1 MTRQEI
7 YDASKKYTLFTWA
20 PQGGYDP
27 IVVDK
32 VDGVHFWD
40 MDGKRYTDLSSQLV
54 CVNTGFNKKEIL
66 DAVAEQLYK
75 FPYVAPR
82 HTYEKRAELG
92 KVIIEEI
99 APKNMAKVL
108 FGLGGADANEFAI
121 RLAKVYTGRHKIFA
135 KYQSYHGSTAGSGSL
150 TGEADRSVP
159 FAPLAGVI
167 HFDAPHTYNYDI
179 QFATEEEATA
189 HFLAR
194 LEYQMKMENPKDIAA
209 LFIETVPGSNGV
221 QIYPKG
227 YLQGV
232 RELCTKYG
240 ILMVCDEVMA
250 GWGRTGH
257 WFAFEAYGIEPDMIT
272 TAKGLSS
279 AYAPLSATIV
289 SKEISDFYEK
299 TSLPAGLTYNAHAL
313 GVAAG
318 LATIRYYQKYDLIN
332 RAKEM
337 GKKFGQMLEDLKAK
351 HACVGD
357 VRYIGMFSA
366 IELVKNKETR
376 ELLLEDENG
385 KPIFGAVAANL
396 KKRGFTTVGHDNT
409 FMFAPALTV
418 TEEELQE
425 MVEGVDAML
434 SDFDHLAK

>member
-7 YDASKKYTLFTWA
+7 YEASKQYTLFTWA

-40 MDGKRYTDLSSQLV
+40 MDGTRYTDLSSQLV
-54 CVNTGFNKKEIL
+54 CVNTGFNQKEIM

-82 HTYEKRAELG
+82 HTYEARAELG

-150 TGEADRSVP
+150 TGEADRSIP
-159 FAPLAGVI
+159 FAPLPGVI

-179 QFATEEEATA
+179 QFETEEAATA

-194 LEYQMKMENPKDIAA
+194 LEYQMKMEDPRDIAA

-250 GWGRTGH
+250 GFGRTGT
-257 WFAFEAYGIEPDMIT
+257 WFACQNFDVEPDMIT
-272 TAKGLSS
+272 CAKGINSG
-279 AYAPLSATIV
+279 YAPLGGVIM
-289 SKEISDFYEK
+289 SKKMAEFFDDHVI
-299 TSLPAGLTYNAHAL
+299 PGGLTYNAHAL
-313 GVAAG
+313 GVAAAIANIEEMER
-318 LATIRYYQKYDLIN
+318 LNVMDN
-332 RAKEM
+332 VAKM
-337 GKKFGQMLEDLKAK
+337 GKILGEGLEALKAK
-351 HACVGD
+351 HPCVGD
-357 VRYIGMFSA
+357 VRYIGLHSA
-366 IELVKNKETR
+366 IEFSKNR
-376 ELLLEDENG
+376 EKRIPMLALDG
-385 KPIFGAVAANL
+385 GDIMHDVAPAL
-396 KKRGFTTVGHDNT
+396 KKRHMTTVGFDCNM
-409 FMFAPALTV
+409 MFCPALTV
-418 TEEELQE
+418 KEEELRE
-425 MVEGVDAML
+425 MLAGIDDMLYEFDERVE
-434 SDFDHLAK
+434 K

>member
-7 YDASKKYTLFTWA
+7 YEASKKYTLFTWA

-40 MDGKRYTDLSSQLV
+40 MDGTRYTDLSSQLV
-54 CVNTGFNKKEIL
+54 CINTGFNKKEIL
-66 DAVAEQLYK
+66 DAVAEQLYQ

-150 TGEADRSVP
+150 TGEADRSIP
-159 FAPLAGVI
+159 FAPLPGVI

-179 QFATEEEATA
+179 QFDTEEAATA

-194 LEYQMKMENPKDIAA
+194 LEYQMKMEDPNDIAA

-257 WFAFEAYGIEPDMIT
+257 WFAFEAYGIQPDMIT

-318 LATIRYYQKYDLIN
+318 LATIRYYQKYDLVN
-332 RAKEM
+332 RAKEL
-337 GKKFGQMLEDLKAK
+337 GKKFGEMLEDLKAK

-425 MVEGVDAML
+425 MVDGVDAML

>member
-425 MVEGVDAML
+425 MVDGVDAML

>member
-7 YDASKKYTLFTWA
+7 YEASKQYTFFTWA

-40 MDGKRYTDLSSQLV
+40 MDGTRYTDLSSQLV
-54 CVNTGFNKKEIL
+54 CVNTGFNQKEIM

-82 HTYEKRAELG
+82 HTYEARAELG

-99 APKNMAKVL
+99 APRNMAKVL

-150 TGEADRSVP
+150 TGEADRSIP
-159 FAPLAGVI
+159 FAPLPGVI

-179 QFATEEEATA
+179 QFETEEAATA

-194 LEYQMKMENPKDIAA
+194 LEYQMKMEDPRDIAA

-257 WFAFEAYGIEPDMIT
+257 WFAFQAYGIEPDMIT

-318 LATIRYYQKYDLIN
+318 LATIRYYQKYDLID
-332 RAKEM
+332 RAKKLGE
-337 GKKFGQMLEDLKAK
+337 KFGEMLESLKAK

-425 MVEGVDAML
+425 MVDGVDAML
-434 SDFDHLAK
+434 RDFDHLAQ

>member
-7 YDASKKYTLFTWA
+7 YEASKKYTLFTWA

-40 MDGKRYTDLSSQLV
+40 MDGTRYTDLSSQLV
-54 CVNTGFNKKEIL
+54 CVNTGFNQKEIM

-82 HTYEKRAELG
+82 HTYEARAELG

-150 TGEADRSVP
+150 TGEADRSIP
-159 FAPLAGVI
+159 FAPLPGVI

-179 QFATEEEATA
+179 QFETEEAATA

-194 LEYQMKMENPKDIAA
+194 LEYQMKMEDPNDIAA

-257 WFAFEAYGIEPDMIT
+257 WFAFEAYGIQPDMIT

-318 LATIRYYQKYDLIN
+318 LATIRCYQKYDLID
-332 RAKEM
+332 RAKEL
-337 GKKFGQMLEDLKAK
+337 GKKFGEMLEGLKAK

-425 MVEGVDAML
+425 MVDGVDAML
-434 SDFDHLAK
+434 SDFDHLAQ

>member
-7 YDASKKYTLFTWA
+7 YEASKKYTLFTWA

-425 MVEGVDAML
+425 MVDGVDAML

>member
-7 YDASKKYTLFTWA
+7 YEASKKYTLFTWA

-40 MDGKRYTDLSSQLV
+40 MDGTRYTDLSSQLV
-54 CVNTGFNKKEIL
+54 CINTGFNKKEIL
-66 DAVAEQLYK
+66 DAVAEQLYQ

-150 TGEADRSVP
+150 TGEADRSIP
-159 FAPLAGVI
+159 FAPLPGVI

-179 QFATEEEATA
+179 QFDSEEAATA

-194 LEYQMKMENPKDIAA
+194 LEYQMKMEDPNDIAA

-221 QIYPKG
+221 QIYPKS

-257 WFAFEAYGIEPDMIT
+257 WFAFEAYGIQPDMIT

-318 LATIRYYQKYDLIN
+318 LATIRYYQKYDLVN
-332 RAKEM
+332 RAKEL
-337 GKKFGQMLEDLKAK
+337 GKKFGEMLEDLKAK

-425 MVEGVDAML
+425 MVDGVDAML

>member
-7 YDASKKYTLFTWA
+7 YDASKKYTLFTWTA
-20 PQGGYDP
+20 QGGYDP

-32 VDGVHFWD
+32 VDGVYFWD

-54 CVNTGFNKKEIL
+54 CVNAGMNKKEIL
-66 DAVAEQLYK
+66 DAIAEQLYK

-82 HTYEKRAELG
+82 HTYEARAELG
-92 KVIIEEI
+92 KLIIEEI

-121 RLAKVYTGRHKIFA
+121 RLAKVYSGRHKIFA

-150 TGEADRSVP
+150 TGESDRSIP

-227 YLQGV
+227 YLEGV
-232 RELCTKYG
+232 RALCSKYG

-250 GWGRTGH
+250 GWGRTGN
-257 WFAFEAYGIEPDMIT
+257 WFACQGYGIEPDIIT
-272 TAKGLSS
+272 TAKGISS
-279 AYAPLSATIV
+279 AYAPLSAVII
-289 SKEISDFYEK
+289 SKDIADFYET

-318 LATIRYYQKYDLIN
+318 LATIKYYQKYDLIN
-332 RAKEM
+332 RSKEM
-337 GKKFGQMLEDLKAK
+337 GKKFGEMLEALKAK
-351 HACVGD
+351 HPCVGD
-357 VRYIGMFSA
+357 VRYIGLYAA

-376 ELLLEDENG
+376 ELLMEDDKG
-385 KPIFGAVAANL
+385 TPIFGAVAANL

-418 TEEELQE
+418 TDEELQE
-425 MVEGVDAML
+425 MVDGVDAML
-434 SDFDHLAK
+434 GDFDYLAK

>member
-7 YDASKKYTLFTWA
+7 YEDSKNYTLFTWTA
-20 PQGGYDP
+20 QDGYDP

-40 MDGKRYTDLSSQLV
+40 VDGKRYTDLSSQLV
-54 CVNTGFNKKEIL
+54 CVNVGFNQKEIL
-66 DAVAEQLYK
+66 DAVAEQLYR

-92 KVIIEEI
+92 KLIIEEI

-121 RLAKVYTGRHKIFA
+121 RLAKVYSGRNKIFA
-135 KYQSYHGSTAGSGSL
+135 KYQSYHGSTYGSGSL

-159 FAPLAGVI
+159 FSAMPGVI

-179 QFATEEEATA
+179 RFASEEEATA

-194 LEYQMKMENPKDIAA
+194 LEYQMQMEDPHDIAA

-227 YLQGV
+227 YLEGV
-232 RELCTKYG
+232 RALCSKYG

-250 GWGRTGH
+250 GWGRTGY
-257 WFAFEAYGIEPDMIT
+257 WFAFEAYGIQPDIIT
-272 TAKGLSS
+272 TAKGISS
-279 AYAPLSATIV
+279 AYAPLSAVII
-289 SKEISDFYEK
+289 SKEISDYYSK

-313 GVAAG
+313 GIAAG
-318 LATIRYYQKYDLIN
+318 LATLRFYQKYDLIQ
-332 RAKEM
+332 RSRDM
-337 GKKFGQMLEDLKAK
+337 GKKLGELLEGLKAK
-351 HACVGD
+351 HPCVGD
-357 VRYIGMFSA
+357 VRYVGLYSA
-366 IELVKNKETR
+366 IELVKSKATR
-376 ELLLEDENG
+376 ERLMEDEKG
-385 KPIFGAVAANL
+385 TPIFGVVAANL

-425 MVEGVDAML
+425 MADGIDAML
-434 SDFDHLAK
+434 GDLDYLAT